1 MSRLLTLTLTI
12 ALCAPALARNGP
24 PNPPTSPPS
33 EASIQKV
40 ENKQEAPAALTPST
54 EKEEAF
60 LVAQRAIQAAEKGDF
75 QTVIGLTDPQL
86 VSAVGK
92 DKIIRTLSRM
102 KQKAKERGGMTQI
115 EFSSEFGV
123 EESISTVTLNLYFGD
138 GTRDTKTVR
147 LRKLEDKR
155 WVITS

>member
-1 MSRLLTLTLTI
+1 MKSVAIVSVVILAI
-12 ALCAPALARNGP
+12 AATAANPVSARTSLAIPVTKTEQGGEVLQAN
-24 PNPPTSPPS
+24 PS
-33 EASIQKV
+33 ERADS
-40 ENKQEAPAALTPST
+40 
-54 EKEEAF
+54 F
-60 LVAQRAIQAAEKGDF
+60 LVAQQAIQAAEKGDF

-123 EESISTVTLNLYFGD
+123 DESVSTVTINLYFGD

-147 LRKLEDKR
+147 LKRLEDKR